1 MAPAMNTEVVT
12 RPTIDDI
19 ARAAG
24 VSKGT
29 VSRVIN
35 GHATVAAMTRE
46 RVQEVMSRLGYA
58 PDPAAQHLSWR
69 TGHTLGLSIA
79 VSDPLLSPYHVLFRE
94 ALERYT
100 APLGVRPVHLR
111 GDLAE
116 LQHLPSAVLVLHA
129 VEDDPRLAFLRGR
142 NVPAV
147 LIGHQPGFWWVA
159 PDDEGGA
166 HLATTELLGAG
177 HRRLAYLGRGPS
189 QVARD
194 RERGFL
200 QAAGAAGAE
209 VTVLEADFTVLSG
222 YRALRRAWE
231 EGARF
236 SGCFAQS
243 DESAA
248 GAIAALEDL
257 GLRVPQ
263 DVSVVGFDGLPELPL
278 PRQLTTVAQDIPRLV
293 RTALDLM
300 QEAMSGQPP
309 RGEFVPVHLV
319 PGATVSPVA
328 LSGTTAAPPPGGM
341 P

>member
-1 MAPAMNTEVVT
+1 MTPAMNTEAMI

-19 ARAAG
+19 ARASG

-35 GHATVAAMTRE
+35 GHANVAALTRE

-69 TGHTLGLSIA
+69 TGHTLGLSLA
-79 VSDPLLSPYHVLFRE
+79 SDDPLLSPYHVLFRE
-94 ALERYT
+94 AVERHT
-100 APLGVRPVHLR
+100 APLGVQPVFLR
-111 GDLAE
+111 GDLRE
-116 LQHLPSAVLVLHA
+116 VRRLPSAVLVLHA
-129 VEDDPRLAFLRGR
+129 VEDDPRLNFLRER
-142 NVPAV
+142 HVPAV
-147 LIGHQPGFWWVA
+147 LIGHQPGFCWVA

-166 HLATTELLGAG
+166 HLATSELLQAG

-200 QAAGAAGAE
+200 RAAHTAGAE

-222 YRALRRAWE
+222 YRAVRRAWE
-231 EGARF
+231 SGVRF
-236 SGCFAQS
+236 TGCFAQS
-243 DESAA
+243 DESAV
-248 GAIAALEDL
+248 GAVAALEDL
-257 GLRVPQ
+257 GLRVPR

-278 PRQLTTVAQDIPRLV
+278 PLRLTTVAQDIPRLV

-319 PGATVSPVA
+319 PGATVSSA
-328 LSGTTAAPPPGGM
+328 SGASSPGGM